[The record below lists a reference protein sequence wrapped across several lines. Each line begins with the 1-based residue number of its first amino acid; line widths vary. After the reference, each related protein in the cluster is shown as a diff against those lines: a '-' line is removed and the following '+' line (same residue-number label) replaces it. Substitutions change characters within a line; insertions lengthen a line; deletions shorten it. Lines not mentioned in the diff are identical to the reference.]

1 MVDQYGTGFLL
12 MIQDITHQQ
21 DENMQRTMD
30 YVEEFL
36 EFSTTYQELKQ
47 SNTDSNALI
56 KSR

>member
-47 SNTDSNALI
+47 SNTYSNALI